1 MGVRD
6 HLSFRLF
13 TEADTGR
20 LTDLLHRA
28 YAPLAE
34 RGLNYTAVDQDAE
47 TTLQRATS
55 GATWLLFDVDEL
67 VGSVTMSLPPEL
79 LLQELT
85 AEARAP
91 GRVWFNQFAVAP
103 EHQNRGYGS
112 LLRGRAFAWARSQGA
127 TSVGLDT
134 GLCADDLISL
144 YSHWGFRPVDV
155 VQRPG
160 KTYKSVIMVRDFPL
174 ESNTAD
180 RDQALAKLVG
190 ELELTLPVD
199 AYTPHSVQQR

>member
-1 MGVRD
+1 MRD

-13 TEADTGR
+13 AEADTDS

-28 YAPLAE
+28 YAPFAE
-34 RGLNYTAVDQDAE
+34 RGLNYTAVDQEAA
-47 TTLQRATS
+47 TTLRRATS
-55 GATWLLFDVDEL
+55 GATWLLFDANEL
-67 VGSVTMSLPPEL
+67 VGSVTMSLPPEP

-85 AEARAP
+85 AEARVP

-112 LLRGRAFAWARSQGA
+112 LLRGRAFAWARSQGS

-144 YSHWGFRPVDV
+144 YQHWGFRPVDV
-155 VQRPG
+155 IQRPG
-160 KTYKSVIMVRDFPL
+160 KTYESVVMVRDFPL
-174 ESNTAD
+174 GSKTAD

-190 ELELTLPVD
+190 DLELALPLD
-199 AYTPHSVQQR
+199 SAS